1 MAENE
6 DKEIKMTVEV
16 GGEPATVIPE
26 EQPLEQKP
34 QPYTEEEQPK
44 EKEEQPKEEDSSA
57 SQQMQQSASE
67 DDDIPLGTLT
77 LRQIV
82 GGDYLFAA
90 VRHHVWLILLIVLI
104 TTAYIA
110 VRYQCQQD
118 IIEVNRLE
126 GDLVK
131 AKYKAMSSSSN
142 LTEMCRQSNV
152 FRLNPDT
159 LLKISDQPPF
169 IIEVPEE

>member
-1 MAENE
+1 MTDEE
-6 DKEIKMTVEV
+6 KELKETAQEEQPV
-16 GGEPATVIPE
+16 AVIPE
-26 EQPLEQKP
+26 EQPREEAALADAVKP
-34 QPYTEEEQPK
+34 SALRQAEQP
-44 EKEEQPKEEDSSA
+44 A
-57 SQQMQQSASE
+57 
-67 DDDIPLGTLT
+67 DDDDDDAPMGTQT
-77 LRQIV
+77 LRQII
-82 GGDYLFAA
+82 GGDYLIAF
-90 VRHHVWLILLIVLI
+90 VLRHILLILLIVVI

-126 GDLVK
+126 AELVK
-131 AKYKAMSSSSN
+131 AKYKALSSSSN

-152 FRLNPDT
+152 FRLNQDT